1 MNLFELEF
9 GETSIIR
16 ELCKARVKLAKK
28 RHERQFL
35 HNIRKDRVPAHD
47 VMPKNWGSI
56 SHDIFPPRKK
66 WHGFRPQPLKRRH
79 RSSFN
84 VNVDALFQA
93 TIKLKRAT
101 PTAPWVK
108 ELNKVVSNIQ
118 KRALRQKSFKFV
130 PPVVFPAEKNR
141 ARHEY
146 RPLVLFQLEDKIIDC
161 LTARYLRES
170 LDQLFNNACLAFRCR
185 YAKKS
190 PPTIHDALNRI
201 LETRSQAHNK
211 HMYVAECDIKGFFD
225 CVSHTVVLDAYNG
238 LLLTAGRNNPRFAI
252 DKRATQI
259 LIAYLKAYSFSRDIY
274 GNKATT
280 RKLKMVDPK
289 GIYKWPRED
298 LKKLYGSQKLS
309 RVGIP
314 QGGALSCL
322 IANMVLHKADQAV
335 LNPQGRRASLR
346 YLRYCD
352 DMIIIG
358 YSKKHCTLAFKRY
371 KTTLKKLLLPI
382 HVPEAVKEY
391 STQKLKLA
399 HWNHKSNKPYR
410 WSAPMR
416 RGIPWI
422 QFVGYHIRYDGL
434 VRVRPKSIKKEF
446 KKLSNASAEMLRA
459 IAPSR
464 TSMLRKSRR
473 QIRHRFRTRLISMA
487 VGRRSLGP
495 PIEGPLP
502 MCWTNGFRGLLGK
515 TFVSHPLKALDRHR
529 ERQVNRIDR
538 ALRGL
543 TLPKTAVRD
552 RSGALTFYGSPFS
565 YCGQFPD
572 VSGSTN
578 KKRDK
583 QQKQK

>member
-1 MNLFELEF
+1 MMNLFELEF
-9 GETSIIR
+9 SEASIIR

-35 HNIRKDRVPAHD
+35 HNIRKDRVPAHAIT
-47 VMPKNWGSI
+47 PKNWGAI
-56 SHDIFPPRKK
+56 PLDIFPPRKE
-66 WHGFRPQPLKRRH
+66 WHGFRPQPLKRTQ

-93 TIKLKRAT
+93 ILKLKRVT
-101 PTAPWVK
+101 PAAPWVK
-108 ELNKVVSNIQ
+108 KLNEVISDIQ
-118 KRALRQKSFKFV
+118 KRALRQKSFKFSR
-130 PPVVFPAEKNR
+130 PIIFPAEKNR
-141 ARHEY
+141 VRHEY
-146 RPLVLFQLEDKIIDC
+146 RPLILFQLGDKIIDC

-170 LDQLFNNACLAFRCR
+170 LDELLDDACLAFRCR
-185 YAKKS
+185 HEKKS
-190 PPTIHDALNRI
+190 PPTIHDALATI
-201 LETRSQAHNK
+201 LETRSHAHGRD
-211 HMYVAECDIKGFFD
+211 MYVAECDIKGFFD
-225 CVSHTVVLDAYNG
+225 CVSHKVVLDAYNE
-238 LLLTAGRNNPRFAI
+238 LLSVAGRNNPMFTI

-259 LIAYLKAYSFSRDIY
+259 LKAYLNAYSFSRDIY
-274 GNKATT
+274 GNKTT
-280 RKLKMVDPK
+280 AKQLNEVDPK
-289 GIYKWPRED
+289 GTYKWPRED
-298 LKKLYGSQKLS
+298 LKKLYGSKKLS

-335 LNPQGRRASLR
+335 LNSRAQREQLL

-352 DMIIIG
+352 DMILIG
-358 YSKKHCTLAFKRY
+358 DSLKRCTLAFSRY
-371 KTTLKKLLLPI
+371 KSTLKKLLLPI
-382 HVPEAVKEY
+382 HVPEVVKGY
-391 STQKLKLA
+391 STRKLKLA

-410 WSAPMR
+410 WSTPL

-446 KKLSNASAEMLRA
+446 KKLSKASAEMLRA

-464 TSMLRKSRR
+464 MSMLRKSRR

-487 VGRRSLGP
+487 VGRRVLGP
-495 PIEGPLP
+495 PIKGPLP

-515 TFVSHPLKALDRHR
+515 TFVNHALKDLDRHR

-543 TLPKTAVRD
+543 TLPKAATRD
-552 RSGALTFYGSPFS
+552 RSGALAFYGSPFS
-565 YCGQFPD
+565 YRGQFPTIFGS
-572 VSGSTN
+572 VS
-578 KKRDK
+578 KKAKRPPK
-583 QQKQK
+583 